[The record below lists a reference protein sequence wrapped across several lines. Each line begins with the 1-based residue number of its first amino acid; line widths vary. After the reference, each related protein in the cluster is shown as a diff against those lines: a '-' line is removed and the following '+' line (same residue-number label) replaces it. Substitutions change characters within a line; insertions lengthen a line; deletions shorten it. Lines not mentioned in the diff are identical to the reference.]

1 MLFTEKGFGLN
12 DYIVITAVFSSWTIY
27 YFLPK
32 IFSKQFT
39 VLIFL
44 YSLTISGIFDN
55 SFGATPFDLYDIMD
69 GPAYTVMDILVYFL
83 YPPAGYIFLFL
94 YKKLR
99 IRDQHLVLFILI
111 STAFSIGIE
120 WIYHKMGVFKYK
132 DGYNI
137 TYSIC
142 IYLFVQ
148 SIFVIFYRFLNNHG
162 GERIGT
168 SKSRD

>member
-1 MLFTEKGFGLN
+1 MMLTEKGFGLN
-12 DYIVITAVFSSWTIY
+12 DYFVIAAVFFSWIIY

-99 IRDQHLVLFILI
+99 IRDQHLVLFIPI
-111 STAFSIGIE
+111 FTAFSLGIE

-137 TYSIC
+137 IYSIC

-148 SIFVIFYRFLNNHG
+148 SILVLLYRFLYNHG
-162 GERIGT
+162 GERIAT